1 LDKIH
6 RGQKV
11 GPGVNSGFGALETIE
26 DHHPL
31 SDQVYQRLQDAIIDG
46 RLVPGQ
52 WLRQEALAHDLGTSQ
67 LPVREAIRRLASEG
81 LAVRIPYRGVKVV
94 EYSSEDIIDMFNVR
108 LVLESMA
115 VRYATSRISVEDI
128 EKLKLNLEE
137 AIQYNRQD
145 QMPRRR
151 ALNTEFHLIICRAS
165 NHRYLIRQT
174 ETMWS
179 WFPST
184 ILYEGMR
191 RQEELSRSRL
201 ERENKEHRA
210 ILQAL
215 VRRDAT
221 KAEEVTRHHIR
232 NLSQELAEVLG
243 ISLDKVEELMS

>member
-1 LDKIH
+1 MAA
-6 RGQKV
+6 
-11 GPGVNSGFGALETIE
+11 GVNSGLVSLENLE
-26 DHHPL
+26 NHHTL
-31 SDQVYQRLQDAIIDG
+31 SDQVYQRLRDAIIDG
-46 RLVPGQ
+46 RLASGQ
-52 WLRQEALAHDLGTSQ
+52 WLRQEALANELGTSQ

-81 LAVRIPYRGVKVV
+81 LAVRIPYRGVQVV
-94 EYSSEDIIDMFNVR
+94 EYSPEDIIDMFNVR

-115 VRYATSRISVEDI
+115 VRYAASRISRDELD
-128 EKLKLNLEE
+128 KLKRNLEE
-137 AIQYNRQD
+137 ADLYTQQD

-151 ALNTEFHLIICRAS
+151 FLNTEFHLTICRAS

-191 RQEELSRSRL
+191 RQQELSHSRL

-210 ILQAL
+210 ILRAL
-215 VRRDAT
+215 VRQDSIA
-221 KAEEVTRHHIR
+221 AEEATRSHIR

-243 ISLDKVEELMS
+243 ISLEKVKKLLD